1 MRKVRLFICRFLVKV
16 CNWILP
22 EQVDVIIPQIDG
34 YTASKVGMTLRYS
47 ADFIQKLRADFKGS
61 EKDARAYVI
70 NDAKLNI
77 SNSIY
82 NALVE
87 KKLIKFKVS
96 YPQKGEIN
104 VSGELKVYVPKE

>member
-1 MRKVRLFICRFLVKV
+1 MKKARLFICRILVKF

-22 EQVDVIIPQIDG
+22 EASEVVIPNIDG
-34 YTASKVGMTLRYS
+34 YTPSKVGMTLRYTDS
-47 ADFIQKLRADFKGS
+47 MIQKLTDDMQGNKT
-61 EKDARAYVI
+61 KARKFVVD
-70 NDAKLNI
+70 DAKANI
-77 SNSIY
+77 TNSIF

-87 KKLIKFKVS
+87 KKMIKFRVS